1 MDHDRREFLNSFLK
15 TLFTVPLS
23 FLIFTVSGVVA
34 AQGLTSWNLYGTT
47 DSALVPFTSATP
59 LTPGSTPTLS
69 LQIGGGSA
77 MSFGMDTGSTGIAIS
92 SNLYTPGTNDKL
104 IGTGATQYSSSGLQY
119 NGNVY
124 QTTVNINGVAGAV
137 VATAV
142 VDVLVVTGATCYKY
156 QATYCPGGINTT
168 PVGVNT
174 TNIHY
179 AGIGFAAGNG
189 FMNSAVAASAT
200 NPFTNVVTIGGRAV
214 TANNYA
220 QGYVIT
226 PSGVNLGLTSSN
238 TSNFS
243 YVKLGSQPSQA
254 DPTLWARAAA
264 LVTTST
270 AIPGGFNTVSGL
282 GHILTDSGVG
292 EMIISPPAGSGL
304 VVGVTPPSGAVP
316 AGTVITVNLGG
327 QSGSQNYY
335 SFAVGG
341 NLGTPQIAP
350 TTIEVAAD
358 AGVFVNTGR
367 LFLNGFNYLYDPTNG
382 FVGYSWTNAVSGVS
396 GQTAPSIQFQCAP
409 VNCNFY
415 MPDGF
420 STNLPAWLGSDT
432 TFTSLGL
439 ATLSGVIS
447 GNANLT
453 VDGSGSLELSGQNT
467 YTGTTTINPGA
478 TLYLTGLGSIAAS
491 SAIINNGTFDISG
504 ANGNVSLGGAYTQ
517 SSIGNLSMGF
527 SSMNNQKL
535 NIAGSA
541 SLGGS
546 LNLHVAPGYYVPG
559 KYAIITAAGGVTGAF
574 NIWTLTSNLSNYSN
588 LASSVSYDAGNV
600 YYNILP
606 STLTDNQASV
616 VNLAN
621 ALAPVFTLQNA
632 VLANSFTYDCPVFGA
647 NNVCVSA
654 GGRNT
659 AVQAS
664 DGLNNTSAL
673 LIAAYR
679 AAPNVRIGGYADQ
692 NLSVNNASTGI
703 NLGSNTPLIGIFG
716 IWNENPDGTGAELK
730 ASTAYGQ
737 KNTTLTRQVFNN
749 TEPGSGSSTLNSRGA
764 QIMAKYGFGVMSDLI
779 VSPYVGMR
787 FTQNNLAGYT
797 EDVSSNVSAPLTY
810 SALNTSAST
819 ALFGIGASYKGIPKA
834 TLFASV
840 GIETGVST
848 NNGSIN
854 SAGIIG
860 LTPVALNLNPVNTRS
875 TASIGAYYDVEKNQ
889 RLGIN
894 AIYRQEAYQAIS
906 TTTAMTTYTVGF

>member
-1 MDHDRREFLNSFLK
+1 MQPNPPVAAFIFLRPQKLLATFLFL
-15 TLFTVPLS
+15 LFAGT
-23 FLIFTVSGVVA
+23 VA
-34 AQGLTSWNLYGTT
+34 AQGLTNWNLYGNTE
-47 DSALVPFTSATP
+47 SALIPFTNTTP

-69 LQIGGGSA
+69 LQVGGASA

-92 SNLYTPGTNDKL
+92 STLYTPGANDRL
-104 IGTGATQYSSSGLQY
+104 IGSGATQYSSSGLQY

-124 QTTVNINGVAGAV
+124 QTTVNINGAAGSV
-137 VATAV
+137 VATSV

-168 PVGVNT
+168 PVGVNIT
-174 TNIHY
+174 DIHY

-189 FMNSAVAASAT
+189 FMGSAVAASAA
-200 NPFTNVVTIGGRAV
+200 NPFTNIVTIGGHAV
-214 TANNYA
+214 TTNNYV
-220 QGYVIT
+220 QGYVIAT
-226 PSGVNLGLTSSN
+226 SGVNLGLTSSN
-238 TSNFS
+238 TSNFA
-243 YVKLGSQPSQA
+243 YVKLGAQPAQTDA
-254 DPTLWARAAA
+254 TLWGRAAA

-270 AIPGGFNTVSGL
+270 TIPGGSSTISGL
-282 GHILTDSGVG
+282 GHVLTDSGVG
-292 EMIISPPAGSGL
+292 EMIISPAAGSGL
-304 VVGVTPPSGAVP
+304 VVGVAPNP
-316 AGTVITVNLGG
+316 GTVITVNLGG

-335 SFAVGG
+335 SFTVGG
-341 NLGTPQIAP
+341 NIGTPQIAP

-358 AGVFVNTGR
+358 TGVFVNTGR
-367 LFLNGFNYLYDPTNG
+367 LFLNGFNYLYDATNG

-396 GQTAPSIQFQCAP
+396 GQTTPSIQFQCAP

-420 STNLPAWLGSDT
+420 STNLPTWLGSDT

-447 GNANLT
+447 GSANLT
-453 VDGSGSLELSGQNT
+453 VDGSGSLELLGQNT

-478 TLYLTGLGSIAAS
+478 ALYLTGVGSIATS
-491 SAIINNGTFDISG
+491 SSVINNGIFNITG
-504 ANGNVSLGGAYTQ
+504 ANGGVVLGGSYVQ
-517 SSIGNLSMGF
+517 SSTGNLSMNF
-527 SSMNNQKL
+527 ASTSNQRL
-535 NIAGSA
+535 NVAGTA
-541 SLGGS
+541 ALGGGLS
-546 LNLHVAPGYYVPG
+546 LNVAPGHYVPG
-559 KYAIITAAGGVTGAF
+559 KYAIITATGGVTGAF
-574 NIWTLTSNLSNYSN
+574 NIWTLTSNLTNYSN
-588 LASSVSYDAGNV
+588 LASSVSYDANNV

-606 STLTDNQASV
+606 STLADNQASV

-621 ALAPVFTLQNA
+621 ALAPIFTLQNT

-679 AAPNVRIGGYADQ
+679 AAPHVRIGGYADQ

-703 NLGSNTPLIGIFG
+703 NLGNNTPLIGLFG
-716 IWNENPDGTGAELK
+716 VWNENLDGTGAELK

-737 KNTTLTRQVFNN
+737 KNTTLTRQVVNN
-749 TEPGSGSSTLNSRGA
+749 TEPGSGSSTLNSQGA

-797 EDVSSNVSAPLTY
+797 EGASSNVSSPLTY
-810 SALNTSAST
+810 STLNTSAST
-819 ALFGIGASYKGIPKA
+819 ALFGIGASYKGIPKT
-834 TLFASV
+834 TLFASA

-860 LTPVALNLNPVNTRS
+860 LTPVALNPNPVNTRS